1 MQLGYQDIGTYNN
14 SVPTHGLVPKGSVAP
29 ENAGSRMCGVTVCCE
44 SGKNFRLILRHFYIY
59 TIQTLSSQIFSVF
72 AVWLIYDVILKSLQW
87 LLTSDT
93 IVPYSNSF
101 ICFVDAFKGSARL
114 YHTLPFN
121 LGDWSSYGAKF
132 HVYLKI
138 SEALT
143 SKSDIPSGK

>member
-44 SGKNFRLILRHFYIY
+44 SGTNLRLILRHFYIY
-59 TIQTLSSQIFSVF
+59 TIQTLSSQVF
-72 AVWLIYDVILKSLQW
+72 LCLRCDWYMTSFLKSLQW

-101 ICFVDAFKGSARL
+101 LYTLLMPSIRQSTAVLHIAIQPRRL
-114 YHTLPFN
+114 IVIWSKVSCLSEDIWGFDVQKWHTI
-121 LGDWSSYGAKF
+121 G
-132 HVYLKI
+132 
-138 SEALT
+138 
-143 SKSDIPSGK
+143 